1 MRKPAW
7 GVIEVF
13 KEWYKKHGY
22 QELKTKEGAIV
33 IAKHEKAFGMENYL
47 RVISEKDYLELLQN
61 IEGGQYNV

>member
-1 MRKPAW
+1 MRKPAG
-7 GVIEVF
+7 GVIKVF

-22 QELKTKEGAIV
+22 QEMKTKEGAIV

-61 IEGGQYNV
+61 IEGGQND